1 MTTILIPHGKSFT
14 APEDIVFPIVTTV
27 VPDTAFSSDISP
39 VTLTFISASAVAKFV
54 THVSVEISGTPI
66 PSTASLV
73 TNNQAKVFS
82 SVKTEIVIPKGAVIS
97 HDAPDTSKVYLAF

>member
-27 VPDTAFSSDISP
+27 VPDTVSSSDISP
-39 VTLTFISASAVAKFV
+39 VTLTFVSDSAVAKFV
-54 THVSVEISGTPI
+54 THVSVEIRGTPI
-66 PSTASLV
+66 PSTASIV
-73 TNNQAKVFS
+73 TNHQAKGVS

-97 HDAPDTSKVYLAF
+97 HNAPATSKVYLTF

>member
-27 VPDTAFSSDISP
+27 VPDTVSSSDISP
-39 VTLTFISASAVAKFV
+39 VTLTFVSASAVAKFV
-54 THVSVEISGTPI
+54 THVSVEISGMPI

-73 TNNQAKVFS
+73 ANHQAKGVS

-97 HDAPDTSKVYLAF
+97 HDAPDTSQVYLTF

>member
-27 VPDTAFSSDISP
+27 VPDTASSSDISP
-39 VTLTFISASAVAKFV
+39 VTLTFVSASAVAKFV
-54 THVSVEISGTPI
+54 THVSVEIRDTPV

-73 TNNQAKVFS
+73 TNHQAKGVS

-97 HDAPDTSKVYLAF
+97 HDAPDTAKVYLTF